1 MAALGTAMRVDVA
14 ELEKAMSVVLRGD
27 AVLDAVVDVNECG
40 SPGFALARRSEP
52 STLFSLCR
60 ALFEYLVAAES
71 QLLIVTRSH
80 SERQKRNRAF
90 AAEFLVPAKALRGA
104 LPRRV
109 LTDEDVDDLAEEF
122 GVSAA
127 VIRHQVENQ
136 LSQP

>member
-1 MAALGTAMRVDVA
+1 
-14 ELEKAMSVVLRGD
+14 
-27 AVLDAVVDVNECG
+27 
-40 SPGFALARRSEP
+40 
-52 STLFSLCR
+52 
-60 ALFEYLVAAES
+60 LFEYLVAAES